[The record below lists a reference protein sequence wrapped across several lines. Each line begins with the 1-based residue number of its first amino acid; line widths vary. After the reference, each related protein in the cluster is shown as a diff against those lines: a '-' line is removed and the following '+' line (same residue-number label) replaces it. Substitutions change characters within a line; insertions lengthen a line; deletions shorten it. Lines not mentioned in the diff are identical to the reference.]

1 MSPMSSPEKSLPYGA
16 GYLARAVPLAA
27 SMKRKRDCRDIALMS
42 EGAKFRC
49 TGIFTK
55 NVLKQLSRRSH
66 VNVQESNQRPTL
78 FNMCWHMGAGS
89 LHR

>member
-1 MSPMSSPEKSLPYGA
+1 MADTARDVRHMSPMSSPEKSLTYGA

-27 SMKRKRDCRDIALMS
+27 SMSNCSGIALMS
-42 EGAKFRC
+42 EEAKFRC

-66 VNVQESNQRPTL
+66 VNVQESEQ
-78 FNMCWHMGAGS
+78 
-89 LHR
+89 